1 MSHELTKPDA
11 KANQA
16 LPIAQPKA
24 DVYEGDDR
32 AMLVAEL
39 PGVPKEKVEL
49 KVERDRLTI
58 RGDTETLRFERS
70 FILNEAIDRDAIE
83 ARYSNGVL
91 RVTLPFCKPTS
102 QRISIQAA

>member
-1 MSHELTKPDA
+1 MPNELTKADEES
-11 KANQA
+11 NQA

-58 RGDTETLRFERS
+58 QGDTGKLRFERS
-70 FILNEAIDRDAIE
+70 FTLNEAIDRDAIE

-91 RVTLPFCKPTS
+91 RVTLPFRKPTS